1 MFSSAVFWSN
11 LRTLT
16 TAVRTR
22 RRRRRGRRREPFLFK
37 LFDQSRYCLSII
49 SFACFGYLFCILF
62 CCTFFCC
69 IFITNRADSTKVGF
83 NNGVAIERPPLHLS
97 DLAPF
102 VCRGVVLQH
111 LEPKDCQEKNSKW
124 YLVSGTSVVQLIIWP
139 NSIDPSYRILK
150 FMSRS
155 FLVRLARDFGC
166 GSGYWWVCMGG
177 GVGGV
182 WSLKTGF
189 WSQETGWCGCGC
201 VGVWG
206 CVIVHVGGNKGI
218 SGEDKFWST
227 LQSLNSRSCIA
238 KLREDANRKTYQD
251 EKEMDLC
258 ATGESWLK
266 LGFEKVWQR
275 WKMSFYLRNRRK
287 DC

>member
-1 MFSSAVFWSN
+1 MDQHGPISSWIEVHTYSK
-11 LRTLT
+11 T
-16 TAVRTR
+16 
-22 RRRRRGRRREPFLFK
+22 
-37 LFDQSRYCLSII
+37 
-49 SFACFGYLFCILF
+49 
-62 CCTFFCC
+62 
-69 IFITNRADSTKVGF
+69 DSTKVSF

-189 WSQETGWCGCGC
+189 WSQETGWCVGVGVGVFFKDNC
-201 VGVWG
+201 VG
-206 CVIVHVGGNKGI
+206 
-218 SGEDKFWST
+218 
-227 LQSLNSRSCIA
+227 
-238 KLREDANRKTYQD
+238 
-251 EKEMDLC
+251 M
-258 ATGESWLK
+258 
-266 LGFEKVWQR
+266 
-275 WKMSFYLRNRRK
+275 
-287 DC
+287 